1 MSREIN
7 STQPFQDKV
16 VKLIPT
22 EIVGAYMVLN
32 GIIGLP
38 AATPTV
44 AATRFPAAP
53 PVSDDTLRLYLIQ
66 AVFAILLVLTPLYL
80 AKVAKVTNRR
90 QLTVTTMSFVVWAYT
105 LGGPFVVW
113 GLYYPLVASVLLV
126 IWSLVVPMFVPA
138 LAAPGQQASE
148 A

>member
-38 AATPTV
+38 ASPVV
-44 AATRFPAAP
+44 ADMRFPSAP
-53 PVSDDTLRLYLIQ
+53 PVSDDTLRFYLVQ

-80 AKVAKVTNRR
+80 AKIAKVTNRR
-90 QLTVTTMSFVVWAYT
+90 QLAVTTMSFVVWAYT

-138 LAAPGQQASE
+138 LAAPGQRTSE

>member
-38 AATPTV
+38 ATPAV
-44 AATRFPAAP
+44 ALTRFPSAP
-53 PVSDDTLRLYLIQ
+53 QVSDETLKVYLVQ
-66 AVFAILLVLTPLYL
+66 AVFAILLVLTPFYL

-90 QLTVTTMSFVVWAYT
+90 QLAATTVSFVIWAYT

-113 GLYYPLVASVLLV
+113 GLYYPIVASVLLV
-126 IWSLVVPMFVPA
+126 IWSLVIPMFVPA
-138 LAAPGQQASE
+138 VASPDLK
-148 A
+148 AKGA

>member
-38 AATPTV
+38 AS
-44 AATRFPAAP
+44 PAAGSVRALSAS
-53 PVSDDTLRLYLIQ
+53 PVSEETLKVYLVQ
-66 AVFAILLVLTPLYL
+66 AVFAILLVLTPFYL

-90 QLTVTTMSFVVWAYT
+90 QLVATTMSFVIWAYT

-113 GLYYPLVASVLLV
+113 GLYYPIVASVLLV
-126 IWSLVVPMFVPA
+126 IWSLFVPMFVPA
-138 LAAPGQQASE
+138 AESAEQPAKGV
-148 A
+148 

>member
-38 AATPTV
+38 ASPAV
-44 AATRFPAAP
+44 ADMRFPSAP
-53 PVSDDTLRLYLIQ
+53 PVSDDTLRFYLVQ

-138 LAAPGQQASE
+138 LVAPIQQMNE
-148 A
+148 V

>member
-38 AATPTV
+38 AS
-44 AATRFPAAP
+44 PAAGSVRALSAS
-53 PVSDDTLRLYLIQ
+53 PVSEETLKIYLIQ
-66 AVFAILLVLTPLYL
+66 AVFAILLVLTPFYL
-80 AKVAKVTNRR
+80 AKVAMVTNRR
-90 QLTVTTMSFVVWAYT
+90 QLAATTMSFVIWAYT

-113 GLYYPLVASVLLV
+113 GLYYPIVASVLLV
-126 IWSLVVPMFVPA
+126 IWSLFVPMFVPA
-138 LAAPGQQASE
+138 AESAEQPAKGV
-148 A
+148 

>member
-38 AATPTV
+38 SAPTGGSV
-44 AATRFPAAP
+44 RALSVP
-53 PVSDDTLRLYLIQ
+53 PVSDETLRLYLIQ
-66 AVFAILLVLTPLYL
+66 AVFAILLVITPFYLT
-80 AKVAKVTNRR
+80 KIAKVTNRR
-90 QLTVTTMSFVVWAYT
+90 QLAATTASFVIWAYT

-113 GLYYPLVASVLLV
+113 GLYYPIVASVLLV

-138 LAAPGQQASE
+138 VESPE
-148 A
+148 

>member
-38 AATPTV
+38 ASPTAESMRALSAT
-44 AATRFPAAP
+44 
-53 PVSDDTLRLYLIQ
+53 PVSDDTLRFYLIQ
-66 AVFAILLVLTPLYL
+66 AVFAILLVITPLYL
-80 AKVAKVTNRR
+80 TKVAKVTNRR
-90 QLTVTTMSFVVWAYT
+90 QLAVTTMSFVVWAYT

-138 LAAPGQQASE
+138 LAAPGQQTSE
-148 A
+148 V

>member
-38 AATPTV
+38 AATPTIS
-44 AATRFPAAP
+44 ATRFPSAP
-53 PVSDDTLRLYLIQ
+53 PVSDDTLRFDLLQ

-80 AKVAKVTNRR
+80 AKIAKVTNRR
-90 QLTVTTMSFVVWAYT
+90 QLAVTTMSFVVWAYT

-138 LAAPGQQASE
+138 LAAPGRQTSE

>member
-38 AATPTV
+38 AATPSV
-44 AATRFPAAP
+44 AATRFPSAP

-90 QLTVTTMSFVVWAYT
+90 QLAVTTMSFVVWAYT

-126 IWSLVVPMFVPA
+126 IWSLIGPMFVPA
-138 LAAPGQQASE
+138 LAAPGRQTSE

>member
-38 AATPTV
+38 ASSTAESMR
-44 AATRFPAAP
+44 ALSAP

-90 QLTVTTMSFVVWAYT
+90 QLAVTTMSFVVWAYT
-105 LGGPFVVW
+105 LGGPFIVW

-138 LAAPGQQASE
+138 LAVPGQTSE